1 MSLESEIEKRNTE
14 LTTLLLEVIKNQKR
28 NFKVL
33 HRLLFTIVICYT
45 IVLLGMVVGFFV
57 YESQFN
63 VTESVTTEFTQEVD
77 GDSNAINNITGN
89 QYNGN
94 AVHNEGID
102 E

>member
-77 GDSNAINNITGN
+77 GEGNAINNITGN